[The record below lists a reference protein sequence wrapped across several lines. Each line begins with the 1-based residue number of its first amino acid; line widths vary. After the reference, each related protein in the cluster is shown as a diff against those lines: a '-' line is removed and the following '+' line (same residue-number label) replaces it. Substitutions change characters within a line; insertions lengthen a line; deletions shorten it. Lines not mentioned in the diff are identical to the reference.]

1 MQSESWGGGAS
12 DVEVSGGLRLWF
24 AEVSQ
29 AWMKRAG
36 GSLITLQSHPPLH
49 RKWLR
54 LSLFPILNSM

>member
-49 RKWLR
+49 RK
-54 LSLFPILNSM
+54 